1 MFMRTLLSVTRLQL
15 FLIGL
20 FVFTLASCQK
30 EVHIDLGTSPK
41 QLVVEGQIENGQP
54 PFVLL
59 TSTLSFFS
67 SIDLSSLEKSFIHGA
82 VVKVSDG
89 THTMTL
95 KEYTI
100 DTGSS
105 GSAAKFYVYGIDTTN
120 LANIIIGQIGKTYT
134 LTITSEGQTYTA
146 VTKIPAPK
154 GVDTLWFA
162 DPEFKS
168 DKTPK
173 SARQLFANYTDPDT
187 IGNYVR
193 YYTQRNG
200 GAFFPVGIFS
210 DEIVNGKTINNIALY
225 AGYENSAD
233 AKGDSLRYFYPGDT
247 VVLKWSEIDKGVYT
261 FWNTDQFAASAV
273 GNPFASPIN
282 VTSNISNGAVG
293 VWAGYGS
300 IFKTIIVP
308 N

>member
-1 MFMRTLLSVTRLQL
+1 MQTPHLVTRLRL
-15 FLIGL
+15 LITGL
-20 FVFTLASCQK
+20 FIISLASCQK
-30 EVHIDLGTSPK
+30 EVHINLGTSPT
-41 QLVVEGQIENGQP
+41 QLVVEGQIETGQP
-54 PFVLL
+54 PYVIL

-67 SIDLSSLEKSFIHGA
+67 NVDLSSLEKSFIHGA
-82 VVKVSDG
+82 NVQVSDG
-89 THTMTL
+89 SKTITL

-105 GSAAKFYVYGIDTTN
+105 NKFYIYSIDTSNFTN
-120 LANIIIGQIGKTYT
+120 LILGQVGKTYT
-134 LTITSEGQTYTA
+134 LTITNNGQSYTA

-168 DKTPK
+168 KKTPD

-193 YYTQRNG
+193 YYTRRNR
-200 GAFFPVGIFS
+200 GAYYPVGIFS
-210 DEIVNGKTINNIALY
+210 DEIVNGKTISNIALL
-225 AGYENSAD
+225 AGYENTVD

-247 VVLKWSEIDKGVYT
+247 VTLKWCEIDKGVYT

-282 VTSNISNGAVG
+282 VTSNISNGALG

-308 N
+308 H